1 MVGLVIAAHGRLAQE
16 LLSTA
21 EQIVGPLPQT
31 TAVTMQPGCDPDS
44 VRAHLNEAVR
54 AVDDGGGVIVLT
66 DLFGGTP
73 CKESLLLLA
82 SHTLEVI
89 AGVNLPM
96 VLKAASL
103 RKQPA
108 PLAELAEAIVEE
120 TRRHITFA
128 SAMLRA
134 REREVP

>member
-16 LLSTA
+16 LLATA

-31 TAVTMQPGCDPDS
+31 AAVTMDPGCDPEG
-44 VRAHLNEAVR
+44 VRAHIRAAV
-54 AVDDGGGVIVLT
+54 ASVDDGRGVIVLT

-82 SHTLEVI
+82 NHSLEVI

-96 VLKAASL
+96 VLKAAAL
-103 RKQPA
+103 RKQSGS
-108 PLAELAEAIVEE
+108 LAELAEAIVEE

-134 REREVP
+134 RERELP

>member
-16 LLSTA
+16 LLATA
-21 EQIVGPLPQT
+21 EQIVGPLEQ
-31 TAVTMQPGCDPDS
+31 TAVVTMDPGCDPEG
-44 VRAHLNEAVR
+44 VRARIGVAVSE
-54 AVDDGGGVIVLT
+54 VDDGHGVVVLT

-82 SHTLEVI
+82 SRTLEVV

-96 VLKAASL
+96 VLKAAAL
-103 RKQPA
+103 RKQA
-108 PLAELAEAIVEE
+108 MPLPELAEAIVDE
-120 TRRHITFA
+120 TRRHITCA

>member
-16 LLSTA
+16 LLATA
-21 EQIVGPLPQT
+21 EQIVGPLAKT
-31 TAVTMQPGCDPDS
+31 IAVTMAPGCDPDG
-44 VRAHLNEAVR
+44 VRAGIADAVR
-54 AVDDGGGVIVLT
+54 EVDDGSGVVVLT

-103 RKQPA
+103 RQQPR
-108 PLAELAEAIVEE
+108 PLPELAEAIVEE
-120 TRRHITFA
+120 TRRHITYA

-134 REREVP
+134 REKDLS